1 MSEVKTID
9 LTPTWE
15 TAARIY
21 CQVLQNPDAGAV
33 AKEDAQA
40 DLIRLGQYVDRL
52 QEMRIKE
59 ENK

>member
-1 MSEVKTID
+1 VSESKVID

-40 DLIRLGQYVDRL
+40 DLIRLGQWVDTL
-52 QEMRIKE
+52 QKARKE
-59 ENK
+59 NAE